1 VRGAD
6 LLYRCILLVW
16 LTKEHWCIFP
26 VWLTNEHCACRMWG
40 NWAKALASQCL
51 PHFLKMDGS
60 RRESR
65 SYEPTC
71 EAFNAAITLQVVLAQ
86 ALYHPAFNRVVIR
99 QPLNQVRDVKFLRL
113 PDEPNLYPMEI
124 RGPSG
129 EKTELQVAAQDTILD
144 LKQFLLELPEI
155 SHYTHYDL
163 IVNLKDGLRYQLADF
178 QPLQDVISEKDIEA
192 GGAFLEVVQRK
203 MRFSGA
209 SAGLVPGGG

>member
-1 VRGAD
+1 
-6 LLYRCILLVW
+6 
-16 LTKEHWCIFP
+16 
-26 VWLTNEHCACRMWG
+26 M
-40 NWAKALASQCL
+40 
-51 PHFLKMDGS
+51 
-60 RRESR
+60 
-65 SYEPTC
+65 
-71 EAFNAAITLQVVLAQ
+71 AIR
-86 ALYHPAFNRVVIR
+86 H
-99 QPLNQVRDVKFLRL
+99 PLNQVRDVKFLRL

-155 SHYTHYDL
+155 THYTHYDL

-203 MRFSGA
+203 MHVPGA
-209 SAGLVPGGG
+209 SAGNALTGSRWWRS